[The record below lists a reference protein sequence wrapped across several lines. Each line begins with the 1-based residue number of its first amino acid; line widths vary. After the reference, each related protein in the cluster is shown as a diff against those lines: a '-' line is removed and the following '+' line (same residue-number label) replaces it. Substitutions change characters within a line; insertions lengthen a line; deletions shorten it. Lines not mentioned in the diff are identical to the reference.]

1 MAWQRNYVVLTS
13 GERIRYTFVERTDAG
28 TKSYYVRFKEPGGKR
43 ALRSTGSRTKPQ
55 AIEAAH
61 RIILE
66 EYRQVAPS
74 AARMPWDAAKAKLRE
89 TLETNGKRPATVKG
103 YLESLDKLIVLFPLV
118 VGPADVTDRIAGDFK
133 TRYARGTFSRK
144 TRLKAGEA
152 APEYA
157 RKAKSLHSRIR
168 SLKAVFTWLEKI
180 GLVAANPFA
189 EVTPPAL
196 DRHEVKFVREA
207 DVGDFFAWLD
217 GYYLG
222 WRMPALFFTV
232 KALTGCR
239 LADLCSLKSAQ
250 LQDGRVVFPADATK
264 NRSERYAVLPADV
277 YAELL
282 AYRGP
287 TWIWERYPAELKAV
301 IVKKGTPTHRLN
313 PTFAPLR
320 LYYWVVAMMQDYQK
334 KTGRDLSSHDFRK
347 AAFTRAA
354 EADVHPKRAA
364 VAFDVTPETMLKY
377 YTATEKKATA
387 DEVLGGLAARLVP
400 KKKPPED
407 G

>member
-1 MAWQRNYVVLTS
+1 MAWQRNYVTLTS
-13 GERIRYTFVERTDAG
+13 GERVRYAFVERTDAG

-43 ALRSTGSRTKPQ
+43 VLRSTGSRTKPQ
-55 AIEAAH
+55 AVEAAH

-66 EYRQVAPS
+66 EYRQIAPS
-74 AARMPWDAAKAKLRE
+74 SDRVPWDAAKARLRE
-89 TLETNGKRPATVKG
+89 ALETNGKRPATVTG
-103 YLESLDKLIVLFPLV
+103 YLETLDKLIALFPLAL
-118 VGPADVTDRIAGDFK
+118 GPSDVTDRMAADFK
-133 TRYARGTFSRK
+133 TRYAKGRFSRK
-144 TRLKAGEA
+144 RKLRAGEV
-152 APEYA
+152 APDYA
-157 RKAKSLHSRIR
+157 RRAKSLHSRIR
-168 SLKAVFTWLEKI
+168 TLKAVFGWFEKI
-180 GLVAANPFA
+180 RLVDANPFA
-189 EVTPPAL
+189 GVDPPAL
-196 DRHEVKFVREA
+196 DRHEVKFVREG

-217 GYYLG
+217 AQYPG
-222 WRMPALFFTV
+222 WRMPALFFAV

-264 NRSERYAVLPADV
+264 NRSERYAVLPPDV
-277 YAELL
+277 FAELL

-287 TWIWERYPAELKAV
+287 TWVWERYPAELRAV
-301 IVKKGTPTHRLN
+301 IAGKGAPTHRLN
-313 PTFAPLR
+313 PQFGTRR
-320 LYYWVVAMMQDYQK
+320 LYLWVVALMQDYQK

-364 VAFDVTPETMLKY
+364 VAFDVTPETMMKY

-387 DEVLGGLAARLVP
+387 DEVLGGLADKLVP
-400 KKKPPED
+400 KKKP